1 MQNRRASARG
11 ITEIA
16 LCAAL
21 IAVSSMISVPFPV
34 PFTLQLLGVYFA
46 LYYLGG
52 ARGTLATLI
61 YLSVGALGLPVFA
74 GFTGGIGRFFDATGG
89 FIIGFLVLSLVY
101 LFIEHALGKS
111 RLGAFIATIA
121 SLLVFYL
128 AGSLW
133 YSLVYNGGEGY
144 LASLAVTVLPF
155 VIPDVLKILLAGVI
169 SRRLRSVF
177 RKKSPEKQK
186 KD

>member
-1 MQNRRASARG
+1 MHNRRSARG

-21 IAVSSMISVPFPV
+21 IAVSSMISIPFPV

-52 ARGTLATLI
+52 VRGTLAVLI
-61 YLSVGALGLPVFA
+61 YLSLGAIGLPVFA

-89 FIIGFLVLSLVY
+89 FIIGFLFLSIAY
-101 LFIEHALGKS
+101 LLFEHTLGKS
-111 RLGAFIATIA
+111 RLGAFFA
-121 SLLVFYL
+121 SLASLIVFYL
-128 AGSLW
+128 SGSLW

-144 LASLAVTVLPF
+144 FASLAVTVLPF
-155 VIPDVLKILLAGVI
+155 VIPDALKILLAGVI
-169 SRRLRSVF
+169 SHRLRSVF
-177 RKKSPEKQK
+177 HKKSPEKQK